1 MRPPVALRPHDLVS
15 RALEMMTSMG
25 VRELPV
31 VDGDRRVLGLVDEAS
46 IAREFMRA
54 RAAERAD
61 AAASGVRPAG
71 PGEPE

>member
-1 MRPPVALRPHDLVS
+1 
-15 RALEMMTSMG
+15 MG

-31 VDGDRRVLGLVDEAS
+31 VDDERRVLGLVDEAE

-61 AAASGVRPAG
+61 AAASGIRAADH
-71 PGEPE
+71 GEPG